1 MLVHRKISEGKT
13 LKFFEMKHLEPHQ
26 KYAVLHCA
34 FQVIASADGS
44 IDEERDYEAISFLLA
59 ELGFSSV
66 YAWDSALK
74 INPHDAF
81 YHVSMLD
88 NDDKIAFKNMMLKI
102 SAMAGNEKLRKTCA
116 ESVFELCGILI

>member
-1 MLVHRKISEGKT
+1 MQ
-13 LKFFEMKHLEPHQ
+13 HLEIQH
-26 KYAVLHCA
+26 KYAILHCA
-34 FQVIASADGS
+34 FQVIASADGG
-44 IDEERDYEAISFLLA
+44 IDEERDYEAISFLLT

-88 NDDKIAFKNMMLKI
+88 NDDKVAFKNMMLKI

-116 ESVFELCGILI
+116 ESVFELCGILV